1 MIRKIIYALGSF
13 AALCLI
19 LSIMLEPKRPSEPI
33 VSQEIVMR
41 CLMTTGTDEEYEKCV
56 LHAAG
61 ALRRTPARRVRPGRR
76 PDAWVVT
83 L

>member
-1 MIRKIIYALGSF
+1 MIRKIIYAFGSF
-13 AALCLI
+13 AALWLI
-19 LSIMLEPKRPSEPI
+19 LGVVRAPNQPSQPI
-33 VSQEIVMR
+33 VSQEMIKR
-41 CLMTTGTDEEYEKCV
+41 CLMTTGTEEEFEKCV
-56 LHAAG
+56 LHGAG